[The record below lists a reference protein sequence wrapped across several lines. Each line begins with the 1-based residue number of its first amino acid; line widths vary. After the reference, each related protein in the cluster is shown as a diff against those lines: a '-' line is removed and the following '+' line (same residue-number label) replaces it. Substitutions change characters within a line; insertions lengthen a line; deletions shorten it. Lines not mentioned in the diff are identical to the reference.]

1 MCEEKGEIIQAQL
14 NNYQIYR
21 KINLYVVKSAQ
32 EEVFRGLKQ
41 GFLSGKTQFF
51 CEDLS
56 IISVFK

>member
-51 CEDLS
+51 SKSLF
-56 IISVFK
+56 IKG